1 MDRQHQARH
10 ISVMKQSV
18 PIVEKNKAKD
28 PKDKRIAVIGA
39 GACGLCAAKFL
50 RQAGLNVTILEIGT
64 QIGGM
69 WCYENDNQRSS
80 AYRTLHINTSRD
92 VTRFHDLDFGPNVQF
107 FPDHQDM
114 HEYLVKYAEHFDIA
128 KLIRYKTKVTNV
140 SPLFDPKTEAPLW
153 KITFENGTSE
163 VFDTVIAA
171 TGHLSVPM
179 HVPMFQNNFKGEY
192 LHAHYY
198 REPEPYVGK
207 RICIIGVGN
216 SACDISGD
224 VCATAKRCVLVARS
238 GVLILPKLLFGMPFT
253 DITRKIQ
260 RPWIPSSLRRRL
272 TRLLTWLAHGSMT
285 KLGFKP
291 MESRA
296 HVTSNGTIVTDIA
309 YSRIAVKQGVERIEG
324 QTIYFV
330 DGTAEEFDTL
340 ITATGYLID
349 LPFISREIVPL
360 ENNRLDLFKRMTR
373 PNWPGLYLMGFF
385 NLDSALNMVYEHQ
398 ARWVLDIELGEAKLP
413 SVPEMEA
420 DIKRKADWV
429 KKYYRDSPRHTIEEE
444 HVPYIQELKKSL
456 KSMRRNAGN

>member
-1 MDRQHQARH
+1 MNEAA
-10 ISVMKQSV
+10 
-18 PIVEKNKAKD
+18 PIAETRIKKA

-39 GACGLCAAKFL
+39 GACGLCAAKYL
-50 RQAGLNVTILEIGT
+50 TQAGLDVTIFEIGT

-92 VTRFHDLDFGPNVQF
+92 VTRFHDFDFDPDVQF
-107 FPDHQDM
+107 FPDHRDM
-114 HEYLVKYAEHFDIA
+114 HKYLVKYAQHFDIV
-128 KLIRYKTKVTNV
+128 KRIRYNARVKDVR
-140 SPLFDPKTEAPLW
+140 PLFDPMTEPPLW
-153 KITFENGTSE
+153 ALEFEDGSTE
-163 VFDTVIAA
+163 EYDAVIAA

-179 HVPMFQNNFKGEY
+179 HVPMFKDEFKGEY

-198 REPEPYVGK
+198 REPGPYVGK

-224 VCATAKRCVLVARS
+224 ICATAKRCVLVARS

-260 RPWIPSSLRRRL
+260 RSWIPGGIRRRA
-272 TRLLTWLAHGSMT
+272 TRFLTWLAHGSMT

-291 MESRA
+291 MDSRA

-309 YSRIAVKQGVERIEG
+309 YSRIEVKQGIEKIEG
-324 QTIYFV
+324 QTIHFV

-340 ITATGYLID
+340 IAATGYLID
-349 LPFISREIVPL
+349 LPFISRDIVPL
-360 ENNRLDLFKRMTR
+360 NDNRLDLFKRMTR
-373 PNWPGLYLMGFF
+373 PDWPGLYLMGFF
-385 NLDSALNMVYEHQ
+385 NLDSALNMVYEYQ
-398 ARWVLDIELGEAKLP
+398 ARWVRDIELGEAKIP
-413 SVPEMEA
+413 SAIEMKA
-420 DIKRKADWV
+420 DIKRKSDWV

-444 HVPYIQELKKSL
+444 HVPYIRELKKSL
-456 KSMRRNAGN
+456 KAMRRAAGN